1 MKKKILITRKLLRSN
16 EERATKLWDVK
27 LNLNDE
33 VYSQKKLIEL
43 SQGCDGILSS
53 LTEKI
58 DENVINSLPSTIKII
73 SNFAVGFGNIDH
85 VAAKKKNIVVTNTP
99 DVLTDATAE
108 IGMLLILGACRRAK
122 EGMDYA
128 KKENW
133 KWSADFLIGK
143 QLTGSRLGIL
153 GMGRIGRALAKIAKT
168 FGMEIHYRN
177 RSRLSPEI
185 EMGAK
190 YHETVKS
197 LFSVSDILSICCPAT
212 KETKDIIN
220 KETLEYFPT
229 GAVITNVA
237 RGDMIDDEAM
247 VQALSNRKIYAIGLD
262 VYKGEPKIFPGY
274 LNQPTAFI
282 LPHLGSA
289 TKKTRTAMA
298 DLAISNIEE
307 FFNSGKCKNIIN

>member
-1 MKKKILITRKLLRSN
+1 MKKKVLITRRLLRSN
-16 EERATKLWDVK
+16 EERASKLWEAK

-33 VYSQKKLIEL
+33 LYSQKKLIEL
-43 SQGCDGILSS
+43 SHGSEGILSS
-53 LTEKI
+53 LTDKI
-58 DENVINSLPSTIKII
+58 DAKVINSLPSSIKII

-85 VAAKKKNIVVTNTP
+85 EAAKKRNIVVTNTP

-108 IGMLLILGACRRAK
+108 IAMLLILGACRRVG
-122 EGMDYA
+122 EGINWV

-133 KWSADFLIGK
+133 KWSSDFLIGK

-153 GMGRIGRALAKIAKT
+153 GMGRIGRAVAKLAKS

-185 EMGAK
+185 EAGAK
-190 YHETVKS
+190 YHESIKS
-197 LFSVSDILSICCPAT
+197 LFSVSDVLSICCPAT

-220 KETLEYFPT
+220 KETLEYFPS
-229 GAVITNVA
+229 GAIITNVA

-247 VQALSNRKIYAIGLD
+247 VQALISRKIYAIGLD
-262 VYKGEPKIFPGY
+262 VYKGEPKIYPGY
-274 LNQPTAFI
+274 LNQPTAFV

-289 TKKTRTAMA
+289 TKQTRTAMA
-298 DLAISNIEE
+298 DLAIDNIDE
-307 FFNSGKCKNIIN
+307 FFRTGNCKNVIN

>member
-1 MKKKILITRKLLRSN
+1 MKKKVLITRKLLRSN
-16 EERATKLWDVK
+16 EERAIKLWDAK

-33 VYSQKKLIEL
+33 VYSQQKLIEL

-53 LTEKI
+53 LTDKI
-58 DENVINSLPSTIKII
+58 DEKVISKLPSNIKII

-85 VAAKKKNIVVTNTP
+85 QAAKKKNIVVTNTP

-108 IGMLLILGACRRAK
+108 IGMLLILGACRRAN
-122 EGMDYA
+122 EGMNYA

-153 GMGRIGRALAKIAKT
+153 GMGRIGRAIANIARS

-177 RSRLSPEI
+177 RSKLSPEI

-190 YHETVKS
+190 YHESIKS
-197 LFSVSDILSICCPAT
+197 LFSVSDVLSICCPAT

-220 KETLEYFPT
+220 KETLEYFPS
-229 GAVITNVA
+229 GAIITNVA
-237 RGDMIDDEAM
+237 RGDMIEDEAM
-247 VQALSNRKIYAIGLD
+247 IQALTNRKIYAIGLD
-262 VYKGEPKIFPGY
+262 VYKGEPKINPGY

-289 TKKTRTAMA
+289 TKQTRTAMA
-298 DLAISNIEE
+298 DLAISNIDD
-307 FFNSGKCKNIIN
+307 FFNTGKCKNIIN